1 METESFSD
9 IIVETQRYQF
19 GIMETWYAYLVKTS
33 YLVKRSITESTQ
45 MAIKDNER
53 IIRCIITL
61 EHFMI

>member
-9 IIVETQRYQF
+9 TIVETQRYQF
-19 GIMETWYAYLVKTS
+19 GIMETWYPYLVKTS